1 MLFQNLEE
9 RSWVDIFFDSLLGS
23 NQSPE
28 YERDNLDQDWQ
39 IAGDE
44 SSLLADFLNTVL
56 LKHHQ
61 AY

>member
-1 MLFQNLEE
+1 M
-9 RSWVDIFFDSLLGS
+9 DIFFDSLLGS